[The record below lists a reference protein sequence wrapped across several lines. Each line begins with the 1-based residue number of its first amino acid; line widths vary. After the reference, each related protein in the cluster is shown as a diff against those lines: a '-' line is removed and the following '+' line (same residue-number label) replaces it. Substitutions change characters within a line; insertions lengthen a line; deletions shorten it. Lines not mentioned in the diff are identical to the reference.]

1 MADSLRLKAVTA
13 ALAGDGLDAMGNAG
27 CALPSAMIA
36 VGEDG
41 VELLWQGHSR

>member
-1 MADSLRLKAVTA
+1 MADALRLKAVPA
-13 ALAGDGLDAMGNAG
+13 ALAEDGLGAMGNSG

-41 VELLWQGHSR
+41 VELLWQGHRR